1 MVKEAIDRQSLSA
14 LVKETLSK
22 FPPLKNSDNAR
33 SFRLI
38 SVDYLE
44 GKLSHSQFNL
54 LYTQGRTVGQITD
67 GIITALKTSEPR
79 RPVNQRHMGEAAPQ
93 KWRVQQRKT
102 SRPFRNG

>member
-14 LVKETLSK
+14 LIKETLSK

-44 GKLSHSQFNL
+44 GKISHPQFNL
-54 LYTQGRTVGQITD
+54 LYAAGRTAGQITD
-67 GIITALKTSEPR
+67 GIINTLKAGQPR
-79 RPVNQRHMGEAAPQ
+79 TPANPRLIGDAAPQ
-93 KWRVQQRKT
+93 RWRLQQHKT
-102 SRPFRNG
+102 SRLF